1 MEYKARKKKW
11 TDVTITVPEQYDT
24 VIQEEYANQIDS
36 SVFNY
41 DNFTRFLRIKGI
53 KFKIK

>member
-1 MEYKARKKKW
+1 MEYKARKKLW
-11 TDVTITVPEQYDT
+11 NDVTITVPEKYDT

-36 SVFNY
+36 TTFNY

-53 KFKIK
+53 KFEIK